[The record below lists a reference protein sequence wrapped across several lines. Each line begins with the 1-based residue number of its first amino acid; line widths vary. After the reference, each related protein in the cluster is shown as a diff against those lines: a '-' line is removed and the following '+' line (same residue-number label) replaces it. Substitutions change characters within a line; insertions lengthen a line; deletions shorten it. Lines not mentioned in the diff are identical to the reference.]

1 MMRMRQLSFKKKY
14 LTVIFYIELYL
25 FVVNFT
31 IKMLNRKV
39 DDIRVDGFCRE
50 RRWWLQF
57 FY

>member
-1 MMRMRQLSFKKKY
+1 MRQLSFKKKY

-50 RRWWLQF
+50 RRWWLKF